1 MIDRNSE
8 ILRNKLEVLERRKA
22 ELLREIANRETQLT
36 SVSATF
42 GEVGGAGRIRA
53 ILVPAS
59 PDGRQ
64 LASRRRHRGGEIGTL
79 RTGFKYGLIASLIVG
94 IILVFFAK

>member
-8 ILRNKLEVLERRKA
+8 ILRNKLEVLDRRKA
-22 ELLREIANRETQLT
+22 ELLREIANREAELA
-36 SVSATF
+36 SLSATF

-53 ILVPAS
+53 ILVPPS
-59 PDGRQ
+59 PDGPQ
-64 LASRRRHRGGEIGTL
+64 LASQRRHRRGELGTL
-79 RTGFKYGLIASLIVG
+79 RTGFKYGLIASLIIG